1 MLLNSLRRLKM
12 GFWTD
17 FKDACQDVAD
27 GMEEHKSLIF
37 LISGLALGVTA
48 AVVAVAN
55 SKEAYAKLEE
65 KHEQDEENEVS
76 KPMQIATDI
85 VAVAPNYAF
94 PIVLALIAG
103 GLLIKSYTLNMAE
116 IGTLGTALAIAQ
128 KKNQEYEIYKQKVRE
143 SVGKSK
149 EEKIAHEV
157 TKEQIRQDP
166 PPKDLILTGD
176 GKMLMKNLN
185 TGSYFRSTPEEIRRV
200 ETLITHRCYT
210 QEFTKL
216 SEFLYELDVMDNSAS
231 AELFGWPMGAF
242 PDISFEPVLM
252 DDGVTTVTG
261 VRFFRDEDEIL
272 GYITQNNY

>member
-1 MLLNSLRRLKM
+1 M
-12 GFWTD
+12 GFWND

-27 GMEEHKSLIF
+27 GIEENKSLVF

-48 AVVAVAN
+48 AIIAVAN
-55 SKEAYAKLEE
+55 SKDAYAKLEE
-65 KHEQDEENEVS
+65 KHKFDEENEVT
-76 KPMQIATDI
+76 KPVQIATDV

-94 PIVLALIAG
+94 PVILAFIAG
-103 GLLIKSYTLNMAE
+103 YFLIKSYTLNMAE

-157 TKEQIRQDP
+157 TKEQVRRDP
-166 PPKDLILTGD
+166 PPSEMILSGD

-185 TGSYFRSTPEEIRRV
+185 TGSYFRSTPEAIRNAERIIV
-200 ETLITHRCYT
+200 HRCYT

-216 SEFLYELDVMDNSAS
+216 SELLYECDVMDNSES

-242 PDISFEPVLM
+242 PDISFEPILM
-252 DDGVTTVTG
+252 DDGVTTITG